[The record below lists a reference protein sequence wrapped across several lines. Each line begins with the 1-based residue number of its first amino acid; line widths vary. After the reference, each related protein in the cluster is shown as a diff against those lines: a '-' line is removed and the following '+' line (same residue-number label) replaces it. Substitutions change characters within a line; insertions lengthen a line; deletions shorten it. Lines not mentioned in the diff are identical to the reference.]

1 MTHSQHRRCYAIV
14 PLLLGCG
21 LLCAPA
27 MGSASEIDSN
37 GSQSRWASC
46 APPSGILAAPAPA
59 SETQPGQTALSAEE
73 VVSQAGGSS
82 HFRGDV
88 VIQRDG
94 RTLQGDEARYDQRS
108 GEVSVEGNV
117 LFHGGGLVMQG
128 ERASM
133 MMEQQSGEFNGVAFH
148 FTEQHAFGRAE
159 SLTLSDADH
168 STLKGVSYTT
178 CSPGHEDWLLSASEL
193 QLDQQSNTGEA
204 YHTVFRFKGVP
215 IFYSPYLN
223 FPLAGRKSGLLPP
236 TLGSSE
242 TDGTDVRLPLYWN
255 IAPNYDATLTPRSLS
270 NRGPMLMSE
279 FRFLGEHSEG
289 EIQADALWDDK
300 IYGDDRNYLAVDH
313 RSAFAN
319 GWSTT
324 LTARRA
330 SDALY
335 LSDLGADESATS
347 SDQLERRLDLN
358 YRSDHWSF
366 LARAQGYQ
374 TLTGSEPY
382 QRLPQLKLS
391 GRSSAQPNQLHYRL
405 DSEAV
410 SFAHS
415 TLIPTGTR
423 LDFKPSLSLPLQ
435 GAAWY
440 LKPSA
445 AWRYTNYRLKDATQ
459 GEQFSRSLPILSL
472 DSGLLFDRET
482 AIAGRP
488 ITHTLEP
495 RLFLLSVPYEEQ
507 GALPLF
513 DTGSSDA
520 NFNQLFRDNRFN
532 GADRQGDSKQ
542 LSAALTT
549 RLLDQGNGSERL
561 RASIGRSYYFA
572 DRQVQLLATDP
583 VETTP
588 HSDIFAELALQPVE
602 RLHLGLTARY
612 DTESER
618 SEQLNGR
625 LRYQPSA
632 KQLLSLDYRYD
643 ENEQLRQSDA
653 LLFWPLAR
661 QWQLLGRW
669 RYDLA
674 NTKSLDLL
682 AGVEYESCCWSVRL
696 IGRNQR
702 DSLSDELERSVY
714 LTFEF
719 KGLGSLGGRLE
730 DALEEGLLT
739 YE

>member
-1 MTHSQHRRCYAIV
+1 M
-14 PLLLGCG
+14 PLLLGSG
-21 LLCAPA
+21 LLCVSTSG
-27 MGSASEIDSN
+27 MGGETDSDN
-37 GSQSRWASC
+37 GQSRWASC
-46 APPSGILAAPAPA
+46 APPTGLFAAPAPA

-117 LFHGGGLVMQG
+117 QFHGNGMVMQG

-133 MMEQQSGEFNGVAFH
+133 LMEQQSGEFNGVAFH

-159 SLTLSDADH
+159 SLSLSDAEH

-236 TLGSSE
+236 TFGSSE
-242 TDGTDVRLPLYWN
+242 SGGSDARLPFYWN
-255 IAPNYDATLTPRSLS
+255 IAPNYDATLTPRHLS
-270 NRGPMLMSE
+270 KRGSMLMSE
-279 FRFLGEHSEG
+279 FRFLGAHSEG
-289 EIQADALWDDK
+289 QIQADGLWDDQV
-300 IYGDDRNYLAVDH
+300 YGGDRNFLAVDH

-330 SDALY
+330 SDPLY
-335 LSDLGADESATS
+335 LNDLGADESATS
-347 SDQLERRLDLN
+347 SSHLERRLDLN
-358 YRSDHWSF
+358 YRDDHWDF

-374 TLTGSEPY
+374 SLSGSSPY

-391 GRSSAQPNQLHYRL
+391 GRSSPQPNRLHYRL

-410 SFAHS
+410 SFAHR
-415 TLIPTGTR
+415 TQIPTGTR
-423 LDFKPSLSLPLQ
+423 LDLRPTLSLPLQ
-435 GAAWY
+435 GSAWY
-440 LKPSA
+440 LRPSA
-445 AWRYTNYRLKDATQ
+445 AWRYTHYQLKDDAQ
-459 GEQFSRSLPILSL
+459 GEQFTRSLPILSL
-472 DSGLLFDRET
+472 DSGLLFDRDT
-482 AIAGRP
+482 QIADRP

-495 RLFLLSVPYEEQ
+495 RLFLLSVPYEDQ
-507 GALPLF
+507 SLLPLF
-513 DTGSSDA
+513 DTGDADA
-520 NFNQLFRDNRFN
+520 NFNQLFRDDRFN
-532 GADRQGDSKQ
+532 GVDRQGDTRQ
-542 LSAALTT
+542 LTAALTT
-549 RLLDQGNGSERL
+549 RLLDQDNGSELL
-561 RASIGRSYYFA
+561 RASIGRSYYLE
-572 DRQVQLLATDP
+572 DRRVQLLSSDP
-583 VETTP
+583 VATTP

-602 RLHLGLTARY
+602 RLHLGLNARY
-612 DTESER
+612 DTENER
-618 SEQLNGR
+618 SRQLNGR
-625 LRYQPSA
+625 LRYQPA
-632 KQLLSLDYRYD
+632 HNKLISLDYRYD
-643 ENEQLRQSDA
+643 ELAQLRQSDSIM
-653 LLFWPLAR
+653 FWPVAR

-669 RYDLA
+669 RYDLTNA
-674 NTKSLDLL
+674 RSLDLL
-682 AGVEYESCCWSVRL
+682 AGVEYESCCWSLRL
-696 IGRNQR
+696 FGRNHR
-702 DSLSDELERSVY
+702 DSLSDELSRSVF